1 MLAMRNSPRLTICIV
16 VALAI
21 VAIVTSGCGGS
32 TKASTTYLTTS
43 TASQPSSQSGT
54 QSGTV
59 SPSAGSTGATHSATE
74 PKVAEATPKGQERTG
89 EGAGS
94 GGSSAAGKSGTQT
107 VEHPPTSRKHEFA
120 LDLQRKFM
128 TACTAGQGSK
138 GRCECILFKFENAN
152 VERGQ
157 AIAEMLVVEVGLQGE
172 SLESLTQKGNSKRI
186 ALTANDKRY
195 LVECRRA

>member
-16 VALAI
+16 VTLAI

-43 TASQPSSQSGT
+43 TASQPSS

-94 GGSSAAGKSGTQT
+94 GRSSAAGKAGTQT

-128 TACTAGQGSK
+128 TVCTAGQGSK

-195 LVECRRA
+195 LAECRRA